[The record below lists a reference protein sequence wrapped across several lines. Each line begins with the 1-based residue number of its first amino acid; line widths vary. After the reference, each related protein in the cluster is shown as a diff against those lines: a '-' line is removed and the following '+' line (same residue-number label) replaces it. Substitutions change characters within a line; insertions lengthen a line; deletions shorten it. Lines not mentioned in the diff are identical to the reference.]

1 MCLNQSLEEDMEC
14 TPYNIALLDIFLQSM
29 GEGFAKNVLCFE
41 GNGGLDPNNFKQKVS
56 KMREGIL

>member
-1 MCLNQSLEEDMEC
+1 MNCP
-14 TPYNIALLDIFLQSM
+14 TYNIALLDVFLQAL

-56 KMREGIL
+56 KMRE

>member
-1 MCLNQSLEEDMEC
+1 MEEDMER
-14 TPYNIALLDIFLQSM
+14 TPYNIALLDIFLQAM